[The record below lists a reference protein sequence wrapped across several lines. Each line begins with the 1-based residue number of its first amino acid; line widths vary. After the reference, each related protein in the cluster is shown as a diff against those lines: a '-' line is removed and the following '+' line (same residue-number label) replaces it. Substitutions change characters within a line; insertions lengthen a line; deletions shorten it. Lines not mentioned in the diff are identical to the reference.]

1 MLWRMVVFV
10 PARKCQQGLYL
21 VPTVSYRLIDIE
33 QVTTTLLTGADS
45 AFDSYTDLCRGI
57 YDLLANLTGG
67 YREAA
72 QRDDVVGR

>member
-10 PARKCQQGLYL
+10 PARKGQQGLYL

-33 QVTTTLLTGADS
+33 QVTTILLTGADS
-45 AFDSYTDLCRGI
+45 YTDLWRGI
-57 YDLLANLTGG
+57 YDLLASLTGG